1 MHYRNPVEREL
12 SFTPPPPL
20 TPWAMDWVNSCP
32 VLLNNSK
39 FNGNALREVGIS
51 VPVLVMSVNS
61 RLNSRLYSENDTN
74 VSRDGRIARNGFY
87 LIICTQSSCFIST
100 ELSRHSKKKYGNK
113 LKDTKT
119 VCILYMLLLTYMY
132 ILFSLPYIKLT
143 KHDNLSCVMQ
153 ARVRWRYCR
162 ARYNIFYFHSG

>member
-100 ELSRHSKKKYGNK
+100 ELSRHSKKKIWKQTQRHENC
-113 LKDTKT
+113 
-119 VCILYMLLLTYMY
+119 VY
-132 ILFSLPYIKLT
+132 IIYASTNLHVYIVLVAIYII
-143 KHDNLSCVMQ
+143 N
-153 ARVRWRYCR
+153 
-162 ARYNIFYFHSG
+162 